1 MNALESAGSVTN
13 TPKVSVQVKAPEV
26 SQTITSEKAVETY
39 NKETRIVTPNTKKH
53 SLYNQ
58 YEREAN
64 NTNQE
69 KSLKQFRHTLATYLA
84 RSQGLIEQGDVEGAV
99 DHITNLMQGFSFS
112 EKNPVVV
119 DMFRILNFVQ
129 DYITTHGLTDDNTR
143 KSLSGIIRNLKE
155 GFMDE

>member
-1 MNALESAGSVTN
+1 MNAIESASSITN
-13 TPKVSVQVKAPEV
+13 VPKVSAHIKAPEV
-26 SQTITSEKAVETY
+26 SQTYTLEKTVETY

-69 KSLKQFRHTLATYLA
+69 KQLKQFRHILATYLA

-129 DYITTHGLTDDNTR
+129 NNINTNGLKDDNTR